1 MKYWCWCRKQP
12 QRESSL
18 IAEGLVSGGLQG
30 FNYLVLKWTPKSLSL
45 ICLIKRLL
53 RSWIHII
60 FQFNSMLLP
69 NKSSTSFEFQY
80 FSKKIV
86 ELSKVKKEL
95 QKVLKLT
102 HAKQKMPFLSINIQ
116 QDYHRTRPM
125 WSQAAIPPIPNTP
138 TKLTWEVSGCQFCF
152 SPALFLS
159 VVMFNRVEISTLAKV
174 I

>member
-1 MKYWCWCRKQP
+1 MQ
-12 QRESSL
+12 
-18 IAEGLVSGGLQG
+18 
-30 FNYLVLKWTPKSLSL
+30 T
-45 ICLIKRLL
+45 
-53 RSWIHII
+53 
-60 FQFNSMLLP
+60 NSMLLP

-152 SPALFLS
+152 SPALFFIS
-159 VVMFNRVEISTLAKV
+159 GDVQSCWNFNFGQSYIIYNIEQNTPSGVEGYVSQVTFSASGAISWVVASWDAIDMNHIVGS
-174 I
+174 